1 MRKLQY
7 IIIILVLTFT
17 LNNCYAQ
24 KETAFLDSII
34 QKHIRDFKNNLNDKD
49 ANVYVILRYDFTD
62 YKVDKVKFVEPTLDA
77 RYLENKANYLVQ
89 FTMKNNKLVAVNFK
103 VINKGK
109 RQLELINMMNG
120 KDYEL

>member
-1 MRKLQY
+1 MRNLQY
-7 IIIILVLTFT
+7 IITIIILTFT

-24 KETAFLDSII
+24 KEIASLDSIM
-34 QKHIRDFKNNLNDKD
+34 QKHIKDFKNNLNNKD
-49 ANVYVILRYDFTD
+49 ANVYIILRYDFTD
-62 YKVDKVKFVEPTLDA
+62 YTVDKVKFVEPTLDA
-77 RYLENKANYLVQ
+77 RYLENKVNYLIQ

-109 RQLELINMMNG
+109 KKLELINMMNG